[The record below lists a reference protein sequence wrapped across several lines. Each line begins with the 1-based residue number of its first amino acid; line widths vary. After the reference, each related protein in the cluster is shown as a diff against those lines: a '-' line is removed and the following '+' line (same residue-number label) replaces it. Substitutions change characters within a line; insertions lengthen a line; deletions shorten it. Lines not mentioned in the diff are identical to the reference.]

1 MVMRT
6 RFVISSGNSM
16 SSNGEHRESSGR
28 AAGHVPKTTASQS
41 SGHRTVLL
49 HEAIEQLGI
58 KSGDIVVDA
67 TLGGAGHATA
77 IAELLGKGGALIGMD
92 LDQEA
97 IERAKI
103 ALEKFSEPMGLASA
117 PVDGPMGAT
126 ISFCICASPTFCT
139 CLTLL
144 PFIHSVK
151 SDADAIESAQPEPSN
166 ATSCILPFASTRSW
180 SVRWSP
186 QSGFATEAEWVGFFS
201 VPKFSGCR

>member
-58 KSGDIVVDA
+58 KSGGIVVDA

-92 LDQEA
+92 LDEEA

-117 PVDGPMGAT
+117 PVDGPKIHLAT
-126 ISFCICASPTFCT
+126 ANF
-139 CLTLL
+139 
-144 PFIHSVK
+144 
-151 SDADAIESAQPEPSN
+151 
-166 ATSCILPFASTRSW
+166 R
-180 SVRWSP
+180 
-186 QSGFATEAEWVGFFS
+186 
-201 VPKFSGCR
+201 